1 MKTLPEGLLDEITRR
16 LVAELKPEQI
26 ILFGSHAWGKPNDD
40 SDLDFLVIVR
50 RSRYKPTQRATRAYR
65 ALRGLFAPI
74 DILVKT
80 QAEVDRFRGVPASLE
95 CEILERGRIL
105 YGRSKARV
113 SPRLVDQVAA

>member
-16 LVAELKPEQI
+16 LVVELKPEQI
-26 ILFGSHAWGKPNDD
+26 ILFGSHAWGKPDDD

-50 RSRYKPTQRATRAYR
+50 RSRHKPTQRATRAYR

-80 QAEVDRFRGVPASLE
+80 QAEVERFRRVPASLE
-95 CEILERGRIL
+95 CEILERGKVL
-105 YGRSKARV
+105 YG
-113 SPRLVDQVAA
+113 